1 MNHNTTIESLV
12 NDINQLDETLA
23 GLVADASEA
32 AMRNGEMEAMH
43 FANER
48 VMLHLNSQ
56 SVNTNRLGRLYKLL
70 ETWQQVIRQQ
80 LAN

>member
-1 MNHNTTIESLV
+1 MKSINAIVHDIEM
-12 NDINQLDETLA
+12 LDETLA

-32 AMRNGEMEAMH
+32 AMRQGEVEAMH

-56 SVNTNRLGRLYKLL
+56 AVNANRLNLVYRLL
-70 ETWQQVIRQQ
+70 EQWQAAIRRQ

>member
-1 MNHNTTIESLV
+1 MKSINAIVHDIEM
-12 NDINQLDETLA
+12 LDETLA

-32 AMRNGEMEAMH
+32 AMRQGETEAMH
-43 FANER
+43 FANAR

-56 SVNTNRLGRLYKLL
+56 AVNANRLGLVYRLL
-70 ETWQQVIRQQ
+70 EQWQTAIRQQ